1 MMHAFSAPARA
12 VQRRDDGFCF
22 HDAAALW
29 ESRSSSTYFRQVS
42 PVLSQIVIDRQFRGP
57 PNSGN
62 GGYVCGVLAR
72 GLEGPVTAM
81 IRAPVPLDTPLMFET
96 DDTGNRL
103 LGDENVLIGQGAPA
117 SQLIADPPVIPT
129 IAEARAASTGYFGHA
144 NRVHPPCFTCS
155 NERDDGDGLRIFPG
169 QIEGAEKG
177 VLACTWTPH
186 KSFSD
191 PSGTIEAEVVWA
203 ALDCPG
209 FFAWIEKEGRH
220 GALLGTMTGEILSL
234 PKAGE
239 EYVVAAWPIVR
250 DGRKETAGVALIDA
264 GGRVMAKAHQVWI
277 IMAPRPPVEASR
289 TVEASAT

>member
-1 MMHAFSAPARA
+1 MMHAFSATARA

-22 HDAAALW
+22 HDATALW
-29 ESRSSSTYFRQVS
+29 ESRSPPTPFPEVS
-42 PVLSQIVIDRQFRGP
+42 LVLSEIVIDRQFRGP

-81 IRAPVPLDTPLMFET
+81 IRAPVPLDTPLTFEAG
-96 DDTGNRL
+96 DAGNRL
-103 LGDENVLIGQGAPA
+103 LGDDDALIGQGEPA
-117 SQLIADPPVIPT
+117 RQPLADPPVIPT
-129 IAEARAASTGYFGHA
+129 IAAARAASARYYGHA

-155 NERDDGDGLRIFPG
+155 NEREDGDGLRIFPG
-169 QIEGAEKG
+169 QLEGAQKG

-186 KSFSD
+186 ETFAD
-191 PSGTIEAEVVWA
+191 TTGEIGVEVVWA

-220 GALLGTMTGEILSL
+220 GALLGTMTGEVLSL
-234 PKAGE
+234 PRAGE

-264 GGRVMAKAHQVWI
+264 RGRVMARAHQVWI
-277 IMAPRPPVEASR
+277 IMAPRPPVEAS
-289 TVEASAT
+289 AT